1 MRGTMQPALP
11 PHELEATMAEL
22 LTSRRF
28 PKQWYQYDKVRTV
41 FAVLITLLGYLSITL
56 FGFHPP
62 LSLSIA
68 SVLILGLAIAADIL
82 STYQVSSLKKK
93 YDAQGIKFTV
103 RETNPLLPDV
113 PRLRDLVLGKPL
125 FLDVVIGLATLFIPL
140 AGLGVAGLHF
150 TYGWLNN
157 TRIFQQ
163 SLYELDLL
171 DKMRL
176 KD

>member
-1 MRGTMQPALP
+1 MQPALH
-11 PHELEATMAEL
+11 PHELEAAMAEL

-28 PKQWYQYDKVRTV
+28 PKQWYQHKKVRTV
-41 FAVLITLLGYLSITL
+41 FAVLITLLGYLSISL
-56 FGFHPP
+56 FGFRPP
-62 LSLSIA
+62 LSLSLI
-68 SVLILGLAIAADIL
+68 SVLILGLAVTADVL

-93 YDAQGIKFTV
+93 YDAQGIEFSV
-103 RETNPLLPDV
+103 REANPLLPDV
-113 PRLRDLVLGKPL
+113 PGLRDLVSGKPML
-125 FLDVVIGLATLFIPL
+125 LDVVAGLITIFIPL

-150 TYGWLNN
+150 IHGWLNN
-157 TRIFQQ
+157 TRIYQQ

>member
-1 MRGTMQPALP
+1 MRGNMQPALP
-11 PHELEATMAEL
+11 PHELEVAMAEL

-28 PKQWYQYDKVRTV
+28 PKQWYQSERVRTV
-41 FAVLITLLGYLSITL
+41 FAVVITPLGYFSINL
-56 FGFHPP
+56 FGFRPP
-62 LSLSIA
+62 LVLSLI
-68 SVLILGLAIAADIL
+68 SVLILGLSIAADIL

-93 YDAQGIKFTV
+93 YDAQGVEFTV

-113 PRLRDLVLGKPL
+113 PRLRDLVFGKPL
-125 FLDVVIGLATLFIPL
+125 LLDVVVGLVTLFIPL

-171 DKMRL
+171 DRMRL